1 MTGNNNSHNRRSIG
15 QRLRLSCK
23 QGEKN
28 IMFQN
33 RTGNW
38 WTILIW
44 VVVFAL
50 FLSGC
55 GGATQAKTYT
65 IGAVNYNLAL
75 DLVFDGFKA
84 GMADLG
90 YVEGENVTYIYN
102 GLLETDPQVIDR
114 EIESLLAQDVDLLF
128 TLGTVP
134 VSRAKQAVEGTDIPV
149 IFAPVVNPVGEGV
162 VESIRH
168 PGGNVTGIQLSNEFP
183 KALEWL
189 LTIAPETTKV
199 YLAHNPGEEVSVMT
213 TASLSEAA
221 STLGVE
227 LILDEVSTAEE
238 MIAAIETLP
247 EDVAIFMTPIPFLEP
262 HISDI
267 YKAVTERGI
276 AAVSI
281 NAPHVEMGALVTYG
295 IDLFPIGEQAARLA
309 DQALRGTAPADLP
322 VETTESF
329 LSINLKVAEAIGLD
343 IPDEIVRQADT
354 VVR

>member
-1 MTGNNNSHNRRSIG
+1 MKASQQLKYS
-15 QRLRLSCK
+15 S
-23 QGEKN
+23 
-28 IMFQN
+28 
-33 RTGNW
+33 
-38 WTILIW
+38 ILIII
-44 VVVFAL
+44 FIITGLLLTA
-50 FLSGC
+50 C
-55 GGATQAKTYT
+55 GGVQAQAKTYT
-65 IGAVNYNLAL
+65 IGVVNENLAL
-75 DLVFDGFKA
+75 DPVFDGFKA

-90 YVEGENVTYIYN
+90 YVEGENITYIYN
-102 GLLETDPQVIDR
+102 GVLEPDPQVIDR
-114 EIESLLAQDVDLLF
+114 EIESLLAQDVDLFL
-128 TLGTVP
+128 TTGTVP
-134 VSRAKQAVEGTDIPV
+134 VLRAKQAVEGTDIPV
-149 IFAPVVNPVGEGV
+149 IFAPVVNPVGEGI

-168 PGGNVTGIQLSNEFP
+168 PGGNVTGVQLGTEFP

-199 YLAHNPGEEVSVMT
+199 YVAHNPGEEVSVMT

-247 EDVAIFMTPIPFLEP
+247 EDVAIFMAPIPFLEP

-267 YKAVTERGI
+267 YKAITEHGI

-295 IDLFPIGEQAARLA
+295 IDLFSIGEQAARLA

-329 LSINLKVAEAIGLD
+329 LSINLKVAAALGLD